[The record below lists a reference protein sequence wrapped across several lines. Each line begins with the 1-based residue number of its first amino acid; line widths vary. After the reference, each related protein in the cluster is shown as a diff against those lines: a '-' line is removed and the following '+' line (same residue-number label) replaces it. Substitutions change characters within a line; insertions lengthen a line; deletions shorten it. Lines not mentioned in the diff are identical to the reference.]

1 MICTD
6 LLAVKKF
13 YTSIE
18 SVFLPKRNESGSEI
32 HIDGSMGEIKVSKRK
47 LIFMFLSRS
56 ILLTSPVQ
64 DHPRGFPKLACFLDS
79 DDAFMTYRRFG
90 LVFSRLLLNKQDE
103 IQELEGT
110 LLAMDRSDTADG
122 NGEYLMSRSQDVS
135 RDRDSI
141 PRSWPESR
149 PQLLERLERKALEY
163 GECITVKEYCFGAQ

>member
-1 MICTD
+1 
-6 LLAVKKF
+6 
-13 YTSIE
+13 
-18 SVFLPKRNESGSEI
+18 
-32 HIDGSMGEIKVSKRK
+32 
-47 LIFMFLSRS
+47 
-56 ILLTSPVQ
+56 
-64 DHPRGFPKLACFLDS
+64 
-79 DDAFMTYRRFG
+79 MTYRRFG

-110 LLAMDRSDTADG
+110 LLAMDRSDTGDG

-163 GECITVKEYCFGAQ
+163 GECITVKRYCSAAQ